1 MSAGLQ
7 LGKAYSH
14 AGRIVQVVPGVPFI
28 SVEEISWDVTSGRDF
43 NYGTGKQPYSWGEG
57 HDQPVPVT
65 FKMSKTDFM
74 TLQAS
79 TVSSTNQDGNVLRL
93 APFNILCTDTH
104 PQLPVNN
111 TLVDFLIQ
119 NFKES
124 STKDD
129 KDIMVEISGVCRE
142 VRFV

>member
-1 MSAGLQ
+1 MSIGLT

-14 AGRIVQVVPGVPFI
+14 AGRIVQVIPGVPSI
-28 SVEEISWDVTSGRDF
+28 SVSEISWDVTSGRDF

-74 TLQAS
+74 TIQAS
-79 TVSSTNQDGNVLRL
+79 TISSTNPQGNVLRL

-119 NFKES
+119 NFKEGS
-124 STKDD
+124 AKDD
-129 KDIMVEISGVCRE
+129 KDIMVEISGICRE
-142 VRFV
+142 VTFV